1 MSGARWPNSRM
12 ASVHTATP
20 AVSRACQSRASGS
33 RKGVIGR
40 HGGVVGGAWDA
51 VFPPRTAIRKANRGR
66 VAGPRRGPRGTLPRR
81 RTAHPAGAKTHST
94 VREVS
99 PMIDQLLHGNVA
111 FVTGEFKPNED
122 YYQAIATQQRPKVL
136 WIGCSDSRVSE
147 HQMTGSKPG
156 TMFVHRNVAN
166 IVAFNDVN
174 ISAIL
179 EYGVVHLKIEDIIVC
194 GHTRCGGIA
203 AIEDGVHENYIAD
216 WLCIATGAKEAADR
230 IALERGL
237 SRDEKLAV
245 LTEENVKLQIK
256 HLRNLALIKNM
267 HAKGSLPRIHGWLY
281 RVETGTIDVLVD
293 GRQGGAAPG
302 LTALA

>member
-1 MSGARWPNSRM
+1 MIDRLLEGNA
-12 ASVHTATP
+12 
-20 AVSRACQSRASGS
+20 
-33 RKGVIGR
+33 K
-40 HGGVVGGAWDA
+40 
-51 VFPPRTAIRKANRGR
+51 F
-66 VAGPRRGPRGTLPRR
+66 VAG
-81 RTAHPAGAKTHST
+81 
-94 VREVS
+94 
-99 PMIDQLLHGNVA
+99 
-111 FVTGEFKPNED
+111 EFRPNED
-122 YYQAIATQQRPKVL
+122 YYRAIAARQRPKVL

-230 IALERGL
+230 IAKERGL
-237 SRDEKLAV
+237 SREEKLAV

-256 HLRNLALIKNM
+256 HLKNLALIRNM
-267 HAKGSLPRIHGWLY
+267 HAKVAVPRIHGWLY
-281 RVETGTIDVLVD
+281 RVETGKVDVLVD
-293 GRQGGAAPG
+293 GRGGRRPAAK
-302 LTALA
+302 AKKRR

>member
-1 MSGARWPNSRM
+1 
-12 ASVHTATP
+12 
-20 AVSRACQSRASGS
+20 
-33 RKGVIGR
+33 
-40 HGGVVGGAWDA
+40 
-51 VFPPRTAIRKANRGR
+51 
-66 VAGPRRGPRGTLPRR
+66 
-81 RTAHPAGAKTHST
+81 
-94 VREVS
+94 
-99 PMIDQLLHGNVA
+99 MIDQLLDGNTK
-111 FVTGEFKPNED
+111 FVTGEYRPNEE
-122 YYQAIATQQRPKVL
+122 YYQAIAAKQRPRVL

-216 WLCIATGAKEAADR
+216 WLCIATGAKEAANR
-230 IALERGL
+230 IAKERKL
-237 SRDEKLAV
+237 SREEKLGV

-256 HLRNLALIKNM
+256 HLKNLALIRNM
-267 HAKGSLPRIHGWLY
+267 HAKGPLPRIHGWLY
-281 RVETGTIDVLVD
+281 RVESGTIDVLVD
-293 GRQGGAAPG
+293 GRDDEGTPRSKRPRKKSSKRSR
-302 LTALA
+302 

>member
-1 MSGARWPNSRM
+1 VIQELLAGNSR
-12 ASVHTATP
+12 
-20 AVSRACQSRASGS
+20 
-33 RKGVIGR
+33 
-40 HGGVVGGAWDA
+40 
-51 VFPPRTAIRKANRGR
+51 
-66 VAGPRRGPRGTLPRR
+66 
-81 RTAHPAGAKTHST
+81 
-94 VREVS
+94 
-99 PMIDQLLHGNVA
+99 
-111 FVTGEFKPNED
+111 FVTGEFRPNDD
-122 YYQAIATQQRPKVL
+122 YYRAIADRQTPKVL

-147 HQMTGSKPG
+147 HQMTGSRPG

-216 WLCIATGAKEAADR
+216 WLCIASGAKETADR
-230 IALERGL
+230 IARERGL
-237 SRDEKLAV
+237 SREEKLAV

-256 HLRNLALIKNM
+256 HLKNLSLIRNM
-267 HAKGSLPRIHGWLY
+267 HARGSLPRIHGWLY

-293 GRQGGAAPG
+293 GEASRR
-302 LTALA
+302 

>member
-1 MSGARWPNSRM
+1 
-12 ASVHTATP
+12 
-20 AVSRACQSRASGS
+20 
-33 RKGVIGR
+33 VI
-40 HGGVVGGAWDA
+40 DDLL
-51 VFPPRTAIRKANRGR
+51 
-66 VAGPRRGPRGTLPRR
+66 AGN
-81 RTAHPAGAKTHST
+81 AK
-94 VREVS
+94 
-99 PMIDQLLHGNVA
+99 
-111 FVTGEFKPNED
+111 FVTGEFRPNED
-122 YYQAIATQQRPKVL
+122 YYQAIATRQRPKVL

-230 IALERGL
+230 IARERKL
-237 SRDEKLAV
+237 TREEKLEV

-256 HLRNLALIKNM
+256 HLNNLALIRNM

-293 GRQGGAAPG
+293 GREPSGRRPARKPARRSGRR
-302 LTALA
+302 

>member
-1 MSGARWPNSRM
+1 M
-12 ASVHTATP
+12 ASVIDELIAGNEQF
-20 AVSRACQSRASGS
+20 VS
-33 RKGVIGR
+33 
-40 HGGVVGGAWDA
+40 
-51 VFPPRTAIRKANRGR
+51 
-66 VAGPRRGPRGTLPRR
+66 
-81 RTAHPAGAKTHST
+81 
-94 VREVS
+94 
-99 PMIDQLLHGNVA
+99 
-111 FVTGEFKPNED
+111 GEFAPNEH
-122 YYQAIATQQRPKVL
+122 YYHTIAAKQTPKVL

-216 WLCIATGAKEAADR
+216 WLCIATGAKEAANR
-230 IALERGL
+230 IAKERKL
-237 SRDEKLAV
+237 NREQKLAV

-256 HLRNLALIKNM
+256 HLKNLALIRNM
-267 HAKGSLPRIHGWLY
+267 HAKGTLPRIHGWLY
-281 RVETGTIDVLVD
+281 RVEDGSIQVLVD
-293 GRQGGAAPG
+293 GRDQGRATPRKAPPRKKAARRR
-302 LTALA
+302 T

>member
-1 MSGARWPNSRM
+1 
-12 ASVHTATP
+12 
-20 AVSRACQSRASGS
+20 
-33 RKGVIGR
+33 VI
-40 HGGVVGGAWDA
+40 D
-51 VFPPRTAIRKANRGR
+51 
-66 VAGPRRGPRGTLPRR
+66 
-81 RTAHPAGAKTHST
+81 
-94 VREVS
+94 E
-99 PMIDQLLHGNVA
+99 LLKGNVK
-111 FVTGEFKPNED
+111 FVTAEFKPNED
-122 YYQAIATQQRPKVL
+122 YYQSIATKQTPKVL

-230 IALERGL
+230 IARERGL
-237 SRDEKLAV
+237 SRDEKLEV
-245 LTEENVKLQIK
+245 LTAENVKLQIK
-256 HLRNLALIKNM
+256 HLKNLALIKNM

-281 RVETGTIDVLVD
+281 RVETGTVDVLVD
-293 GRQGGAAPG
+293 GRDAKAGPS

>member
-1 MSGARWPNSRM
+1 MS
-12 ASVHTATP
+12 
-20 AVSRACQSRASGS
+20 
-33 RKGVIGR
+33 
-40 HGGVVGGAWDA
+40 D
-51 VFPPRTAIRKANRGR
+51 
-66 VAGPRRGPRGTLPRR
+66 
-81 RTAHPAGAKTHST
+81 
-94 VREVS
+94 
-99 PMIDQLLHGNVA
+99 MIDQLLDGNA
-111 FVTGEFKPNED
+111 KFVEGEYQPNEQ
-122 YYQAIATQQRPKVL
+122 YYQAIAAKQRPRVL

-216 WLCIATGAKEAADR
+216 WLCIATGAKEAANR
-230 IALERGL
+230 IAKERKL
-237 SRDEKLAV
+237 SREEKLGV

-256 HLRNLALIKNM
+256 HLKNLALIRNM
-267 HAKGSLPRIHGWLY
+267 HAKGPLPRIHGWLY
-281 RVETGTIDVLVD
+281 RVESGTIDVLVD
-293 GRQGGAAPG
+293 GRDDEGTPRSKRPRKKSSKRSR
-302 LTALA
+302 